1 MFSISSI
8 SFSDLV
14 TFTEE
19 IPIGKLLF
27 LYVTAAS
34 SQTQSV
40 TKEPQINL
48 LNLLSTKHLYAVPTN
63 CLSVFDHFVG
73 LPFKKLRTDS
83 ISTYRIANLFHILK

>member
-8 SFSDLV
+8 SLSDLV

-40 TKEPQINL
+40 TKEPQIKL
-48 LNLLSTKHLYAVPTN
+48 LNPLSTNHL
-63 CLSVFDHFVG
+63 
-73 LPFKKLRTDS
+73 
-83 ISTYRIANLFHILK
+83 